1 VSDALQRIAVGV
13 IVERRKAASQW
24 IDFVW
29 RPAAVLAGMP
39 EAKPWT
45 LLNKSQDDAATFYA
59 GPAEVALYRSET
71 SNYRDNLATGAPS
84 LWVTLRPTGA
94 EPPFEIVRVTADPS
108 EGEAFTEAGNDLVD
122 AVPMPEAIR
131 DLIAEF
137 VAEHHVERQFYKRKR
152 DRADPEALGRR
163 GAQRERGDE

>member
-1 VSDALQRIAVGV
+1 VSAPLQRIAVGV

-29 RPAAVLAGMP
+29 RPAAVLAGAP

-45 LLNKSQDDAATFYA
+45 LLNNSQDDAASFYA
-59 GPAEVALYRSET
+59 GPAEVTLYRSET
-71 SNYRDNLATGAPS
+71 SNYRDNLATGTPS

-108 EGEAFTEAGNDLVD
+108 EGEAFTETGNDLVD
-122 AVPMPEAIR
+122 AVPMPEVIR
-131 DLIAEF
+131 DLVAEF

-163 GAQRERGDE
+163 GPQREDGDE

>member
-1 VSDALQRIAVGV
+1 MSAPLARIAVGV
-13 IVERRKAASQW
+13 IVERRKAMSQW

-29 RPAAVLAGMP
+29 RPAAILAGAP

-45 LLNKSQDDAATFYA
+45 LLNSQHDAVTFYA

-84 LWVTLRPTGA
+84 LWVTLRPTSA

-108 EGEAFTEAGNDLVD
+108 EGEAFTETGNDLVD
-122 AVPMPEAIR
+122 AVPMPDAIR
-131 DLIAEF
+131 ELVAEF

-163 GAQRERGDE
+163 SPQREDGNE

>member
-1 VSDALQRIAVGV
+1 VSAPLARIPVGV

-29 RPAAVLAGMP
+29 RPTAVLPGAP
-39 EAKPWT
+39 EAQPWT
-45 LLNKSQDDAATFYA
+45 LLGTEDDVTSYYA
-59 GPAEVALYRSET
+59 GTSHIALYRSDT
-71 SNYRDNLATGAPS
+71 GNYRDNLATRTPS
-84 LWVTLRPTGA
+84 LWVALRPTGT
-94 EPPFEIVRVTADPS
+94 EPPYEILRVTADPS

-131 DLIAEF
+131 DVVAEF

-152 DRADPEALGRR
+152 DRADPDALGRR
-163 GAQRERGDE
+163 SPRRESEDS